1 MKWKTSISRH
11 KDGELSVRGRKLTEL
26 IGEQSFSEGVL
37 FVLRGKPAAKKEVA
51 LMDALLMTFLE
62 HGVEVPS
69 AFVPRV
75 IVSTGNSMNSALAGG
90 LLGFGDFH
98 GGAIEK
104 AAQYL
109 QSKDEPADIV
119 ATALARKERI
129 SGFGHKVYKDVDPR
143 SEALFKKASE
153 LGVASKFIEK
163 AKTIGVELH
172 KQSGKKLPLNADM
185 AAAAIMSELGLD
197 YRIGKALFAL
207 GRMPGMIAH
216 TFEEMTNEKPY
227 RRFEEEDVEYTG
239 S

>member
-26 IGEQSFSEGVL
+26 IGEHSFSEGIL
-37 FVLRGKPAAKKEVA
+37 FILRGKKAEKKEVA

-75 IVSTGNSMNSALAGG
+75 IASTGNPMNAALAGG

-119 ATALARKERI
+119 ASALARKERI
-129 SGFGHKVYKDVDPR
+129 FGFGHKVYREADPR
-143 SEALFKKASE
+143 SVALFKKAEE
-153 LGVASKFIEK
+153 LGVESPFTKK
-163 AKTIGVELH
+163 AKAIGAELE
-172 KQSGKKLPLNADM
+172 KQSGKKLALNADM
-185 AAAAIMSELGLD
+185 AAAAIMSELGID
-197 YRIGKALFAL
+197 WRMGKALFAL

-227 RRFEEEDVEYTG
+227 RRFEDEDVEYTG